1 MFSLV
6 FVWGNDAP
14 PGTVGDVRFA
24 NVFFGVSPARCACV
38 VHHMQHRGA
47 TQFCN
52 QGRRE
57 KWGTI
62 FQGPGRIGRA
72 GRVGQVGEAGRFGR
86 AGRAGRIGRAG
97 RVGQVGEAGR
107 FGRAGRA
114 GEVEGARQV
123 GVGLVNN

>member
-1 MFSLV
+1 MWEEYFTS
-6 FVWGNDAP
+6 
-14 PGTVGDVRFA
+14 TVGDVRFA

-38 VHHMQHRGA
+38 VHHMQHREA

-52 QGRRE
+52 QGRGKR
-57 KWGTI
+57 GTI

-86 AGRAGRIGRAG
+86 AGRAG
-97 RVGQVGEAGR
+97 
-107 FGRAGRA
+107 
-114 GEVEGARQV
+114 EVERARQV